1 MDGKKLEAFVKA
13 VDLGSISRAAI
24 ALHLTQSALSQQIT
38 SLEASVGVQL
48 LARSKQGVFPTQAGR
63 VLYRH
68 AQHLLR
74 GMDEA
79 LAEVRARGDG
89 PSGRVSVGLA
99 PYSLAQ
105 SLTIPLLQE
114 VRREYPNIV
123 LHIRE
128 NFGGLLSEGIATGQI
143 DMGILY
149 SPVSLRAVQ
158 VDPLF
163 VDELCVIAHEKRR
176 LPSPVSFAELTEVP
190 MLLPT
195 RQHSIRLAVD
205 AGFQRHDLFPRIAGE
220 VESVP
225 SLLGA
230 VKKDIG
236 CTVLPLASLPDP
248 EEPTGL
254 VRIPFAEPMPIR
266 LAFCTSSNEP
276 LSEPAVAVERIL
288 RRLVARQLSE
298 HAARVR

>member
-24 ALHLTQSALSQQIT
+24 VLHLTQSALSQQIT

-79 LAEVRARGDG
+79 LAEVRARGEG

-105 SLTIPLLQE
+105 DLTIPLLRE
-114 VRREYPNIV
+114 VRLKYPNIV
-123 LHIRE
+123 LHVRE

-158 VDPLF
+158 VEPF
-163 VDELCVIAHEKRR
+163 FIDELCVLAHERR
-176 LPSPVSFAELTEVP
+176 SLRSPVSFAELTDVP
-190 MLLPT
+190 MFLPT

-205 AGFQRHDLFPRIAGE
+205 AGFQRQDLFPRIAAE
-220 VESVP
+220 VESVTT
-225 SLLGA
+225 LLSA
-230 VKKDIG
+230 VEMDLG
-236 CTVLPLASLPDP
+236 CTVLPAASLPDLAEHP
-248 EEPTGL
+248 GL
-254 VRIPFAEPMPIR
+254 VRISFAEPMSIR
-266 LAFCTSSNEP
+266 LVFCTSASEP
-276 LSEPAVAVERIL
+276 LSEPAVAVERVL
-288 RRLVARQLSE
+288 RRL
-298 HAARVR
+298 AARELAVHADRES

>member
-79 LAEVRARGDG
+79 LMEVRARGDG

-105 SLTIPLLQE
+105 SLTVPLLQT

-123 LHIRE
+123 LHLRE
-128 NFGGLLSEGIATGQI
+128 NFGGLISEGIATGQI
-143 DMGILY
+143 DMGIMY
-149 SPVSLRAVQ
+149 SPVSLRAVH
-158 VDPLF
+158 VEPLF
-163 VDELCVIAHEKRR
+163 VDELSVLAHQKRK
-176 LPSPVSFAELTEVP
+176 LPSPIGFAELTDVP
-190 MLLPT
+190 MLVPT

-220 VESVP
+220 LESVP
-225 SLLGA
+225 SLLSA
-230 VKKDIG
+230 VEKDIG
-236 CTVLPLASLPDP
+236 CTVLPGASIPDLAQH
-248 EEPTGL
+248 PTL
-254 VRIPFAEPMPIR
+254 IRLPFAEPMPIR
-266 LAFCTSSNEP
+266 LAFCISANEP
-276 LSEPAVAVERIL
+276 LSEAAVAVERVL
-288 RRLVARQLSE
+288 RRLVSRVLAE
-298 HAARVR
+298 HADVGG

>member
-68 AQHLLR
+68 SQHLLR

-79 LAEVRARGDG
+79 LTEVRARGEG

-99 PYSLAQ
+99 PHSLAQ
-105 SLTIPLLQE
+105 TLTVPLLRE
-114 VRREYPNIV
+114 VRRAYPHIV
-123 LHIRE
+123 LHVRE
-128 NFGGLLSEGIATGQI
+128 NFGGLLSEGIATGQM
-143 DMGILY
+143 DLGLLY

-158 VDPLF
+158 VDPIL
-163 VDELCVIAHEKRR
+163 VDDLVVVAHERR
-176 LPSPVSFAELTEVP
+176 DLPSPVGFLDLTDVP
-190 MLLPT
+190 MLVPT

-220 VESVP
+220 VESME
-225 SLLGA
+225 SLLSA
-230 VKKDIG
+230 VREDLG
-236 CTVLPLASLPDP
+236 CTVLPTTCLPDSASHP
-248 EEPTGL
+248 EL

-266 LAFCTSSNEP
+266 LAFCSSANEP
-276 LSEPAVAVERIL
+276 LSEPAIAVERIL
-288 RRLVARQLSE
+288 RRLVSTHLAER
-298 HAARVR
+298 AASAT